1 LTGHSICRTSDSD
14 PPSLESTNFGA
25 TGRTVSRL
33 GFGGAPAG
41 LTNYLDPY
49 SPGDRAQRSGVIAA
63 IQRAVELGVTYFDTA
78 AGYGSGESERIF
90 GEALDGHTESVYL
103 ATKVGHQEADVRAS
117 VERSLENLRVDCVD
131 LVQIHGGDY
140 PSDLADHILN
150 GESILTTLESM
161 RNERLIRRIGFTT
174 ENQNGST
181 YRFIES
187 GRFDVM
193 QICYNVLHMHAHEFT
208 RPFGSIVSAHEA
220 GIGVVTMRTLTSGM
234 FQKWAK
240 IMRPDD
246 DFDYSPSLL
255 QFVLSDPMVDVA
267 LVGMRTA
274 AEVDLNVQILN
285 DLDGRFDLEEV
296 HRKYV

>member
-1 LTGHSICRTSDSD
+1 
-14 PPSLESTNFGA
+14 
-25 TGRTVSRL
+25 
-33 GFGGAPAG
+33 
-41 LTNYLDPY
+41 
-49 SPGDRAQRSGVIAA
+49 
-63 IQRAVELGVTYFDTA
+63 VELGVTYFDTA
-78 AGYGSGESERIF
+78 AGYGAGDSERIF
-90 GEALDGHTESVYL
+90 GEALDGHTGSIYL
-103 ATKVGHQEADVRAS
+103 ATKVSHTEADARAS
-117 VERSLENLRVDCVD
+117 IERSLENLRVDCLD

-140 PSDLADHILN
+140 PSDLTDHILN
-150 GESILTTLESM
+150 EDAILSTLESM
-161 RNERLIRRIGFTT
+161 RDEGLIRHLGFTT

-187 GRFDVM
+187 SRFDVM
-193 QICYNVLHMHAHEFT
+193 QICYNVLHLHAHEFT
-208 RPFGSIVSAHEA
+208 RPFGSIVAAHEA

-240 IMRPDD
+240 MVRPDD

-267 LVGMRTA
+267 LVGMRSA
-274 AEVDLNVQILN
+274 DEVESNVRILN

>member
-1 LTGHSICRTSDSD
+1 M
-14 PPSLESTNFGA
+14 
-25 TGRTVSRL
+25 
-33 GFGGAPAG
+33 
-41 LTNYLDPY
+41 
-49 SPGDRAQRSGVIAA
+49 
-63 IQRAVELGVTYFDTA
+63 ELGVTYFDTA